1 MSPATPALL
10 TNLAI
15 IVGAVLTVW
24 ITSNPLAL
32 FVLMLLKDVP
42 FVIQQP
48 YSADQADDDE
58 EGGQPMGFIH

>member
-48 YSADQADDDE
+48 YSDDDDDDE
-58 EGGQPMGFIH
+58 GGRPMGFIH